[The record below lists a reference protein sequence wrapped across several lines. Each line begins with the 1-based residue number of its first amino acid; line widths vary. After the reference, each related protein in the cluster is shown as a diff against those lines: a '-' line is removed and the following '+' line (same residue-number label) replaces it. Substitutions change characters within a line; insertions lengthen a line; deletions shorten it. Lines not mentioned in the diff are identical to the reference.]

1 MSAHDYYMV
10 VVGEIGVPPL
20 RFREGLKWWEIRS
33 IIRGYNRR
41 HRDMWSSARWQTYN
55 LMCAIPYCD
64 LKKGGIYKPTDLIKF
79 PWDEAKDIL
88 PTQDEMS
95 EFMAEAEAINKQ
107 RRGNG

>member
-20 RFREGLKWWEIRS
+20 RFRVGLKWWEIRS

-41 HRDMWSSARWQTYN
+41 QRGMWSSTRWQTYN

-64 LKKGGIYKPTDLIKF
+64 LTKAGIHKPTDLIKF
-79 PWDEAKDIL
+79 PWDDDRSDL
-88 PTQDEMS
+88 PTQEEM
-95 EFMAEAEAINKQ
+95 EQYQKEAAAINAQ
-107 RRGNG
+107 RRNG

>member
-41 HRDMWSSARWQTYN
+41 QRGMWSATRWHTYN
-55 LMCAIPYCD
+55 IMAAIPYCD
-64 LKKGGIYKPTDLIKF
+64 LDKAGIKKPTDLIRF
-79 PWDEAKDIL
+79 PWDDDKSDM
-88 PTQDEMS
+88 PTQNEVAQWQ
-95 EFMAEAEAINKQ
+95 AEVAAINASRK
-107 RRGNG
+107 NE